1 MVAREPGEF
10 GGEYYRLMPEGF
22 VRNYDGLTVKVNSD
36 VEGLDLNRNFPST
49 WRQEFEQVGAGD
61 YPTSEPEVKA
71 MVDFIVKHRNIGA
84 AISYH
89 THSGVILRPMGTQSD
104 DDMIPEDL
112 WSYKRFSEHRRQA
125 HGLSGDQHLA
135 RLQVPPEGSDLGHAG
150 LGLRAPRRAVLG
162 GRDLGA
168 EQGSRHHRLQV
179 GRLVPRASGRGRP
192 QAHQVERRALRR
204 PGARRLEA
212 VHASAARPGRD
223 RRLGQDELLA
233 QPAAAAARAR
243 GGALPEVDDDDRAVA
258 AEARAAA
265 HRSARP
271 RRPTPGASGSRWP
284 TAAGCPPTSPS
295 APCSA
300 RPCAA

>member
-1 MVAREPGEF
+1 
-10 GGEYYRLMPEGF
+10 
-22 VRNYDGLTVKVNSD
+22 
-36 VEGLDLNRNFPST
+36 
-49 WRQEFEQVGAGD
+49 
-61 YPTSEPEVKA
+61 
-71 MVDFIVKHRNIGA
+71 MVDFIVSHRNIGA

-112 WSYKRFSEHRRQA
+112 WSIKRFSEIGAQA
-125 HGLSGDQHLA
+125 HRLSGDQHLA
-135 RLQVPPEGSDLGHAG
+135 RLQVPPEGRHQRHAG

-179 GRLVPRASGRGRP
+179 DRLVPRAPGRGRP

-212 VHASAARPGRD
+212 VHAPAARRGRD

-233 QPAAAAARAR
+233 QPAAAPARAR
-243 GGALPEVDDDDRAVA
+243 GGALPEVDDADRAL
-258 AEARAAA
+258 AAA
-265 HRSARP
+265 GSSCCAPRCARSA
-271 RRPTPGASGSRWP
+271 PTPGGCASRSP
-284 TAAGCPPTSPS
+284 TAAGCRPTSPS
-295 APCSA
+295 ARCERKTVRGVMFEIHLPESD
-300 RPCAA
+300 RLGRRW